1 MTEQWRVRRADEQG
15 PTNPDDHGNGSE
27 NMRCERLGDKEHD
40 KKIKRTV
47 FLEMMVETMM
57 KEKNVQDLD
66 EETTGM

>member
-1 MTEQWRVRRADEQG
+1 
-15 PTNPDDHGNGSE
+15 
-27 NMRCERLGDKEHD
+27 MRCERLGDKEHD